1 MLQFIVDKLFWPVTP
16 LLESVGQHEPQVE
29 KLRERLRQAI
39 VQAVIAL
46 VAYAVQYEPYL
57 GLINLDIASF
67 VQYVVYR
74 GAYSVAVHVV
84 HPCVCANVCAQCYIC
99 VACSYGHKCTVGV
112 CVCVHMVW
120 IGTELTYM

>member
-16 LLESVGQHEPQVE
+16 LLESVGQHEPHVE

-74 GAYSVAVHVV
+74 GAYSFVVHVV
-84 HPCVCANVCAQCYIC
+84 HPCVCVNVCAQCYIC
-99 VACSYGHKCTVGV
+99 VTCSYGHKCTVCMCVYV
-112 CVCVHMVW
+112 CAHGMDRYRV
-120 IGTELTYM
+120 